1 MLQLTAIA
9 EAQKARHAE
18 MVAGAEQHAVLGAQ
32 FFDDLGRRDRAAI
45 ADPADRARVRRMP
58 GERVAEALEPGFH
71 HRIIR
76 VQDAARAF
84 DELFAHERI
93 ERDGGEVVGRPRRTD
108 RRVVVPRPRFLAER
122 GL

>member
-1 MLQLTAIA
+1 MPKWSPGQSSTPCW
-9 EAQKARHAE
+9 ARSFSTTSR
-18 MVAGAEQHAVLGAQ
+18 AG
-32 FFDDLGRRDRAAI
+32 I
-45 ADPADRARVRRMP
+45 ADPADRARVGRMP

-93 ERDGGEVVGRPRRTD
+93 ERDGGEVVGRPRGTD